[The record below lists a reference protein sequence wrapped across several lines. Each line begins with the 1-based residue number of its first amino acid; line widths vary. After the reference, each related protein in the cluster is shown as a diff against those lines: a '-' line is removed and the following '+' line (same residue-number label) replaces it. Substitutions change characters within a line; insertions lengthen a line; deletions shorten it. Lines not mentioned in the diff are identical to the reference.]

1 MNTAE
6 KRWNR
11 NGFTVRAAKMAD
23 LDAVVD
29 LVNAAALV
37 DTGMMI
43 TNHEDKLIEWGLP
56 QFNMETDT
64 LLLLAADGQAAGGQ
78 PVGGQPVGG
87 QPVGFVELWDM
98 KPHVRH
104 ILWGRVH
111 PDHRGQGIGNYLIK
125 WAESRARQSL
135 DKTPPEARVSIH
147 TSAVHQNREAHRLF
161 RARGYS
167 PSRHFFR
174 MLIEMAPEVPPPVP
188 VWPEGVKVRP
198 YVLGQD
204 DRAVHRT
211 LDEAFQDHWGY
222 VAGGTFEE
230 WFHWIEEDSTFDPAV
245 CFLAVVGGAS
255 NEQVVGALMARPEWE
270 QDPGMAW
277 IDEIG
282 VLRPWR
288 RQGIG
293 LALLHQAFGEFHRRG
308 RYKVGLGV
316 DGDSLSGATRLY
328 EKAGMHIFRQI
339 DAYEK
344 VLRPGVELSTQSL
357 EE

>member
-1 MNTAE
+1 MNAAE
-6 KRWNR
+6 QKWNR
-11 NGFTVRAAKMAD
+11 NGFTVRAARMAD

-37 DTGMMI
+37 DTGMI
-43 TNHEDKLIEWGLP
+43 ATNREEKLIEWGLP
-56 QFNMETDT
+56 QFDMETDT
-64 LLLLAADGQAAGGQ
+64 LLLLAPDGQAA
-78 PVGGQPVGG
+78 GG

-111 PDHRGQGIGNYLIK
+111 PDHRGQGIGNYLME

-135 DKTPPEARVSIH
+135 DKAPPEARVSIH
-147 TSAVHQNREAHRLF
+147 TSAVQQNRQAHRLF
-161 RARGYS
+161 DARGYS

-174 MLIEMAPEVPPPVP
+174 MLIEMVPGVSPPVP

-198 YVLGQD
+198 YVLGED
-204 DRAVHRT
+204 DRAVHRA

-222 VAGGTFEE
+222 VTRETFEE

-245 CFLAVVGGAS
+245 CFLAVIGDAS
-255 NEQVVGALMARPEWE
+255 DEQVVGALMARPEWE
-270 QDPGMAW
+270 KDPDIAW
-277 IDEIG
+277 IDQLG

-293 LALLHQAFGEFHRRG
+293 LALLHQGFGEFYRRG
-308 RYKVGLGV
+308 KYKVGLGV

-328 EKAGMHIFRQI
+328 EKAGMHAFRQI